1 MQRKLIRHMKAES
14 LHGRLADDDRF
25 RLLERIT
32 APPLRTLAALREHMR
47 QRPFGCVAGGFG
59 GLLSSVRD
67 AHLVRAMQHMRSAS
81 KQFRKASHDLCNLHD
96 YAAVH
101 GLIRISL
108 TLPPRL
114 LAAGLEA
121 EACDAF
127 ARLHA
132 RFPGLPIR
140 CDAGGA
146 DALQQPIL
154 RVICGSSLRVSL
166 AVYGVADFAPLAAFV
181 AVNALVIGGRSNKI
195 GPAEMPSLAS
205 ALEKMPQ
212 LTSLDLQ
219 GARIGLGEAWS
230 VWVCGILRGFVL
242 WALDALRC
250 GVLSACGR
258 A

>member
-1 MQRKLIRHMKAES
+1 M
-14 LHGRLADDDRF
+14 RLAPKILQR
-25 RLLERIT
+25 R
-32 APPLRTLAALREHMR
+32 PPLFLSGSLTPKARPTVNRPASSVCRSGSVSPFRNCAPDLAHQPHGPTGRARGLTTAD
-47 QRPFGCVAGGFG
+47 PASAVVLAFGC
-59 GLLSSVRD
+59 
-67 AHLVRAMQHMRSAS
+67 
-81 KQFRKASHDLCNLHD
+81 
-96 YAAVH
+96 
-101 GLIRISL
+101 ISL

-127 ARLHA
+127 ARIHA

-195 GPAEMPSLAS
+195 GPAEVPSLAS

-219 GARIGLGEAWS
+219 GARIELGEAWS
-230 VWVCGILRGFVL
+230 VSVCGMLRGFVL